1 MCVGQKSLEADLE
14 ERKMLFRV
22 NGGTTAVKL
31 LVDYWQVVYCC
42 KVVMVS
48 LKNKNINMTLESKN
62 ARRGPNFS
70 LVKKKTGQ
78 EIFY

>member
-1 MCVGQKSLEADLE
+1 MESLQLCKMCVGQKSLEADLG

-42 KVVMVS
+42 KVVMVIS
-48 LKNKNINMTLESKN
+48 SG
-62 ARRGPNFS
+62 A
-70 LVKKKTGQ
+70 
-78 EIFY
+78 

>member
-1 MCVGQKSLEADLE
+1 MESLQLCKMCVGQKSLEADLE

-42 KVVMVS
+42 KVVMVIS
-48 LKNKNINMTLESKN
+48 SG
-62 ARRGPNFS
+62 A
-70 LVKKKTGQ
+70 
-78 EIFY
+78 